1 MRQTRPMTT
10 LIDISQVLHPAL
22 PGWPGEPG
30 FALSACA
37 RISPDCPV
45 NTAALSLSTHAGTH
59 ADAPLHYDPAGADSA
74 GSGLDAYVGRCVVL
88 DVRGCGVRVEPQDVA
103 WDAVGKASRVLF
115 RTYDRFPHQAWDDA
129 FTAIAAETIE
139 RLGALGVVLV
149 GTDAA
154 SLDPQQSKTMDAH
167 HAVRRHGMRILEGL
181 VLDDVAPGEY
191 ELIALPLRIAG
202 ADASPVRAVLRT
214 LA

>member
-1 MRQTRPMTT
+1 MTT

-30 FALSACA
+30 FVLAASA
-37 RISPDCPV
+37 RITSDCPV

-59 ADAPLHYDPAGADSA
+59 ADAPLHYDAAGTDSA
-74 GSGLDAYVGRCVVL
+74 GSALEPYIGRCIVL
-88 DVRGCGVRVEPQDVA
+88 DVRGCGARVEPQHVA
-103 WDAVGKASRVLF
+103 WDAIGTAKRVLF
-115 RTYDRFPHQAWDDA
+115 RTYDRFPREAWDNN
-129 FTAIAAETIE
+129 FTAISAETIE
-139 RLGALGVVLV
+139 RLGAMDVVLI

-154 SLDPQQSKTMDAH
+154 SLDPQESKTMDAH
-167 HAVRRHGMRILEGL
+167 HAVRRHAMRILEGL
-181 VLDDVAPGEY
+181 VLDNVTPGEY

-214 LA
+214 VG

>member
-1 MRQTRPMTT
+1 MIA
-10 LIDISQVLHPAL
+10 LIDISQVLNPAI

-30 FALSACA
+30 FVLEKCA
-37 RISPDCPV
+37 QISPECPV

-59 ADAPLHYDPAGADSA
+59 ADAPLHYDATGADSA
-74 GSGLDAYVGRCVVL
+74 QTALEAYVGRCVVL
-88 DVRGCGVRVEPQDVA
+88 DVRDCGAMVEPGDVA
-103 WDAVGKASRVLF
+103 WNALGDARRVLF
-115 RTYDRFPHQAWDDA
+115 RTYERFPHGAWDSD
-129 FTAIAAETIE
+129 FTAIAAEVIE

-167 HAVRRHGMRILEGL
+167 HAVRRRGMRILEGL

-214 LA
+214 LE

>member
-1 MRQTRPMTT
+1 MAA

-30 FALSACA
+30 FALRESA

-59 ADAPLHYDPAGADSA
+59 ADAPLHYDAAGVDSA
-74 GSGLDAYVGRCVVL
+74 GSGLEAYVGRCLVL
-88 DVRGCGVRVEPQDVA
+88 DARGCGARVELDHIA
-103 WDAVGKASRVLF
+103 WDTLGGARRVLF
-115 RTYDRFPHQAWDDA
+115 RTYERFPHAAWDED
-129 FTAIAAETIE
+129 FTAIAAEVIE
-139 RLGALGVVLV
+139 RLGAMGVILI

-154 SLDPQQSKTMDAH
+154 SLDPQESKTMDAH
-167 HAVRRHGMRILEGL
+167 HAVRRHAMRILEGL

>member
-1 MRQTRPMTT
+1 MSS

-30 FALSACA
+30 FDLRESA

-74 GSGLDAYVGRCVVL
+74 GTALEAYVGRCVVL
-88 DVRGCGVRVEPQDVA
+88 DVRGCGARVEPRHVA
-103 WDAVGKASRVLF
+103 WDTLGEARRVLF
-115 RTYDRFPHQAWDDA
+115 RTYERFPHAAWDDA
-129 FTAIAAETIE
+129 FAAISAEVIE
-139 RLGALGVVLV
+139 RLGEMGIVLI

-154 SLDPQQSKTMDAH
+154 SLDPQESKTMDAH

-181 VLDDVAPGEY
+181 VLDGVTPGEY

-214 LA
+214 LG

>member
-1 MRQTRPMTT
+1 MAT

-30 FALSACA
+30 FALHEAA
-37 RISPDCPV
+37 RISPTCPV
-45 NTAALSLSTHAGTH
+45 NTAALSFSTHAGTH
-59 ADAPLHYDPAGADSA
+59 ADAPLHYDATGADSA
-74 GSGLDAYVGRCVVL
+74 ETALDAYVGRCVVL
-88 DVRGCGVRVEPQDVA
+88 DVRGCGARVEPRDVP
-103 WDAVGKASRVLF
+103 WDSLGGARRVLF
-115 RTYDRFPHQAWDDA
+115 RTYERFPHAAWDDA
-129 FTAIAAETIE
+129 FIAIAADVIE
-139 RLGALGVVLV
+139 RLGETGVVLV

-154 SLDPQQSKTMDAH
+154 SLDPQNSKTMDAH
-167 HAVRRHGMRILEGL
+167 HAVRRHAMRILEGL

-214 LA
+214 LG

>member
-1 MRQTRPMTT
+1 MTA
-10 LIDISQVLHPAL
+10 LIDISQVLHPAI

-30 FALSACA
+30 FALERCA
-37 RISPDCPV
+37 RISPECPV

-74 GSGLDAYVGRCVVL
+74 AAGLEAYVGRCVVL
-88 DVRGCGVRVEPQDVA
+88 DVRGCGARVEPCDVA
-103 WDAVGKASRVLF
+103 WDSLGDARRVLF
-115 RTYDRFPHQAWDDA
+115 RTYERFPHKAWDDA
-129 FTAIAAETIE
+129 FTAIAADVIE
-139 RLGALGVVLV
+139 RLGAMGVVLV

-202 ADASPVRAVLRT
+202 ADASPVRAVLRP

>member
-1 MRQTRPMTT
+1 MAA
-10 LIDISQVLHPAL
+10 LIDISQVLRPDI

-30 FALSACA
+30 FGLCDSA
-37 RISPDCPV
+37 RIAPGCPV
-45 NTAALSLSTHAGTH
+45 NTAALTLSTHAGTH
-59 ADAPLHYDPAGADSA
+59 ADAPLHYDAMGADCAGA
-74 GSGLDAYVGRCVVL
+74 GLDAYLGLCVVV
-88 DVRGCGVRVEPQDVA
+88 DVRGCGACVEPRHVP
-103 WDAVGKASRVLF
+103 WDTLGNARRVLF
-115 RTYDRFPHQAWDDA
+115 RTYEQFPHRAWDSC
-129 FTAIAAETIE
+129 FTAVAAETIE
-139 RLGALGVVLV
+139 RLGALGLVLV

-154 SLDPQQSKTMDAH
+154 SLDPQDSKTMDAH

-214 LA
+214 LR

>member
-1 MRQTRPMTT
+1 MTT
-10 LIDISQVLHPAL
+10 LIDISQVLHPAV

-30 FALSACA
+30 FALRESA

-59 ADAPLHYDPAGADSA
+59 ADAPLHYDAAGSDSA
-74 GSGLDAYVGRCVVL
+74 GTALEAYVGPCVVI
-88 DVRGCGVRVEPQDVA
+88 DVRGSGALVEPGDVA
-103 WDAVGKASRVLF
+103 WDSLGGARRVLF
-115 RTYDRFPHQAWDDA
+115 RTYERFPHAAWDNG
-129 FTAIAAETIE
+129 FTAIAAEVIE
-139 RLGALGVVLV
+139 RLGAMGAVLV

-214 LA
+214 LG